1 MKFIPSFLKNYKFG
15 LLAGFLIFATV
26 LFHFQPSFIDKFAL
40 GIEDG
45 KFHFRSLIG
54 KTPKPY
60 QDMVIVT
67 VDEYSVN
74 KLGRWPWRRDV
85 IGDMFY
91 NLRKAG
97 IVTLD
102 IVFSEHTE
110 PERDDYLAEKILDS
124 DNIILGFFMRDNAT
138 QETTEDTIDALE
150 DCAYLSFK
158 MLDNTTGVKE
168 FPFAEVNIDEIA
180 HSGLTCAY
188 FNTEADVDG
197 LYRRYPITYIHKG
210 YLFSPLGI
218 QALRYYLNQDVE
230 LELDKNGVRKFAL
243 GNIVFNKQS
252 YFKLN
257 FYDDVKYISAYDVY
271 SGAVAPEFFENK
283 IVVVGVTETGVYD
296 MRPTPISPIT
306 PGVSLHYTAI
316 SNLLEGHLIK
326 WNKAWDYMLIIP
338 VLLIIAAL
346 SLIGKQYLRWL
357 LYIFALMA
365 VVCVSYVFFI
375 YGNIWLREFYA
386 LFPAVLMIVGTEAA
400 AFFKTE
406 IHALEVKKAFGS
418 YVSPELVEEILNNP
432 DGLELGGQERD
443 LTILFSDIRGFTTLS
458 ESLTPTALVSM
469 LNRLLDPMT
478 NVILKNRGMLD
489 KYIGDAMMA
498 VFNTP
503 VDVPDHPDKAVKS
516 ALELLET
523 LKAVNAEF
531 AKEGIPVVD
540 IGVGINTGTVV
551 VGNMGSKVRFEY
563 TAIGDSVNLASR
575 LEGLCKQYKTRIV
588 ISEFTMNR
596 LTIPVLCRLLDK
608 VRVKGKH
615 KPVEIF
621 EPMTDTP
628 ENREIKEL
636 FEKAL
641 DKYFNMNFN
650 EALAVFRDLA
660 EKFSDG
666 PSEIFAERC
675 ADFLENP
682 PEEDWDGVY
691 TLKSK

>member
-1 MKFIPSFLKNYKFG
+1 MKFITSFFRNYKFG
-15 LLAGFLIFATV
+15 LLAGFLIFSAL
-26 LFHFQPSFIDKFAL
+26 LFAFQPRFIDKFAL

-45 KFHFRSLIG
+45 KFHFRSAVG
-54 KTPKPY
+54 MTPKPY
-60 QDMVIVT
+60 EDMVIVT

-85 IGDMFY
+85 IGDLFY
-91 NLRKAG
+91 NLRHAG
-97 IVTLD
+97 VVTLD

-110 PERDDYLAEKILDS
+110 PERDSYLAEKIS
-124 DNIILGFFMRDNAT
+124 EADNIILGFFMRDNAT
-138 QETTEDTIDALE
+138 QETTDDTLDALE

-158 MLDNTTGVKE
+158 MLDNTTAVKE
-168 FPFAEVNIDEIA
+168 FPYAEVNIDEIA
-180 HSGLTCAY
+180 HMGMTCAY
-188 FNTEADVDG
+188 FNTEADADG

-218 QALRYYLNQDVE
+218 QALRYFMNQDVE
-230 LELDKNGVRKFAL
+230 LVIDKNGVKKFAL
-243 GNIVFNKQS
+243 GNIVFNEQS

-257 FYDDVKYISAYDVY
+257 YYDDVKYISAYDVY
-271 SGAVAPEFFENK
+271 SGKVAPEFFENK

-326 WNKAWDYMLIIP
+326 WRSTWDYMLIFP
-338 VLLIIAAL
+338 VLLIISAL
-346 SLIGKQYLRWL
+346 SFIKKQYLRWL
-357 LYIFALMA
+357 LYIAALGSVFA
-365 VVCVSYVFFI
+365 VSYGVFI
-375 YGNIWLREFYA
+375 YFNIWLREFYA
-386 LFPAVLMIVGTEAA
+386 LFPSVLMIVGTEAV

-406 IHALEVKKAFGS
+406 LHAIEVKKAFGS
-418 YVSPELVEEILNNP
+418 YVSPELVEEILSNP
-432 DGLELGGQERD
+432 DGLELSGQERD

-478 NVILKNRGMLD
+478 NVILRNRGMLD

-523 LKAVNAEF
+523 LKEVNAEF

-540 IGVGINTGTVV
+540 IGIGVNTGTVV

-575 LEGLCKQYKTRIV
+575 LEGLCKQYKNRIV
-588 ISEFTMNR
+588 ISEFTRNR
-596 LTIPVLCRLLDK
+596 LTLPVICRVLDR

-628 ENREIKEL
+628 ENRVLKDS

-650 EALAVFRDLA
+650 EALALFLDLA

-666 PSEIFAERC
+666 PSEVFAERC
-675 ADFLENP
+675 ADFLEEP
-682 PEEDWDGVY
+682 PAKDWDGVY